1 MGFMRRHRVTE
12 EERVAKKFADLLSDI
27 RLDLDKVGLYFAQMV
42 PTVTYNRLIIMAEAA
57 EAEKENDG
65 AI

>member
-1 MGFMRRHRVTE
+1 MRRHRVTE

>member
-1 MGFMRRHRVTE
+1 MRRHRITE
-12 EERVAKKFADLLSDI
+12 EERVAKKFSDLLSDL
-27 RLDLDKVGLYFAQMV
+27 RLDLDKVGVYFARIV

-65 AI
+65 AF

>member
-1 MGFMRRHRVTE
+1 MRRHRVTE

-27 RLDLDKVGLYFAQMV
+27 RLDLDKVGMYFAQIV

>member
-1 MGFMRRHRVTE
+1 MRRHRVTE
-12 EERVAKKFADLLSDI
+12 EERVAKKFADLLSDL
-27 RLDLDKVGLYFAQMV
+27 RLDLDKVGIYFSQMV

>member
-12 EERVAKKFADLLSDI
+12 EERVAKKISDLLSDL
-27 RLDLDKVGLYFAQMV
+27 RLDIDKAGMYFAQMV
-42 PTVTYNRLIIMAEAA
+42 PTVTYNRLIIFAEAA

>member
-1 MGFMRRHRVTE
+1 MRRHRVTE

-27 RLDLDKVGLYFAQMV
+27 RLDLDKVGMYFSQMV

>member
-1 MGFMRRHRVTE
+1 MRRHRVTE
-12 EERVAKKFADLLSDI
+12 EERVAKKLADLLSDI
-27 RLDLDKVGLYFAQMV
+27 RLDLDKVGMYFSQIV

>member
-1 MGFMRRHRVTE
+1 MRRHRITE
-12 EERVAKKFADLLSDI
+12 EEKVAKKFGDLLSDL
-27 RLDLDKVGLYFAQMV
+27 RLDLDRVGMYFARIS

-65 AI
+65 VI

>member
-1 MGFMRRHRVTE
+1 MRRHRVTE

-27 RLDLDKVGLYFAQMV
+27 RLDLDKVGMYFSQIV